1 MTTANESG
9 RRRIENEEQYQK
21 SLEWLVKTAI
31 ELEDPLLDDETRSKK
46 QQQYDFVESGILRY
60 KRSELIKKFP
70 NIKGTYDQ
78 LGWEYDD
85 PFEHEL
91 APQQE
96 PMKEEAK
103 QPAADYSWL
112 DDD

>member
-21 SLEWLVKTAI
+21 SLEWMIKTAI
-31 ELEDPLLDDETRSKK
+31 ELDDPLLDDETRKK
-46 QQQYDFVESGILRY
+46 KRKQYDFVESGILRY
-60 KRSELIKKFP
+60 KRGELIKQFP
-70 NIKGTYDQ
+70 NIRETYER

-85 PFEHEL
+85 PDEQV
-91 APQQE
+91 PDMQPE
-96 PMKEEAK
+96 PKNEEPK
-103 QPAADYSWL
+103 QSAADYSWL